1 MKKLIAVLL
10 CLVMIVGLFGA
21 CSTSGNEG
29 TKAPDGTEGTKAPDG
44 TKGTDGKDETTQ
56 GGYDFPASATD
67 GVELGKLPL
76 VPEGTKATLTVGIR
90 QAAETTD
97 YEDNLMTYWLE
108 EKTGVDLKFQIY
120 SWTDFLPE
128 LNAKIAAGQG
138 MPDLLWSINL
148 TSVMSEWGNDG
159 YLMDTT
165 PYFEEQAFWYNTAF
179 EKIQELKGITEE
191 EADFFYRVA
200 GLDPISGGL
209 YHLPAGAP
217 ADVTADYSINAGIN
231 QQWLDN
237 LKLEYPKTVEDLYN
251 VLVAFRDQDP
261 NGNGLKDEIPLIYN
275 GGNIYRSDITEFIIN
290 AFVFC
295 NDSVF
300 FNVTDGKVW
309 APYITDEYREAM
321 KYLNKLY
328 AEGLFSP
335 SSWATDRPA
344 LMAMLSPADGKTN
357 IIGVFG
363 GHATQSLDVNTE
375 SIKEYVPLAP
385 LADASGK
392 GLGGYAPI
400 DPSTAGRYVYI
411 TTACKDPVL
420 AFRFLDFLMYDP
432 EAYVVQGNGPSDGTN
447 WRYCKGEGKVDKYGN
462 PADYEVLKKAPT
474 PNNHIW
480 RGGNRGIATLSSAVT
495 NANKT
500 ELQLYVTDFNN
511 KVGEI
516 FKEGSRPAEV
526 IKQFVWNAEEQ
537 EVYSEYFTMVNDL
550 MQQWRAEFIAG
561 AKDPNNDA
569 TWNEY
574 VNALKSEG
582 LTELLEAAQ
591 SCYTRMMG

>member
-1 MKKLIAVLL
+1 MKKIIAMLL

-44 TKGTDGKDETTQ
+44 TKGTDGKDETTVAP
-56 GGYDFPASATD
+56 GYDFPASATD

-76 VPEGTKATLTVGIR
+76 VPEGTKATLTIGIR
-90 QAAETTD
+90 HPAETVGFD
-97 YEDNLMTYWLE
+97 DNLMTLWLE
-108 EKTGVDLKFQIY
+108 EKTGIDLQFQIY
-120 SWTDFLPE
+120 SWTDYLSE
-128 LNAKIAAGQG
+128 VNAKIAADQNL
-138 MPDLLWSINL
+138 PDIFWSMAL
-148 TSVMSEWGNDG
+148 APFMSEWGNDEI
-159 YLMDTT
+159 LMDVT
-165 PYFEEQAFWYNTAF
+165 PYFEEQSFWFDSAF
-179 EKIQELKGITEE
+179 EKVQEMYELTEE
-191 EADFFYRVA
+191 EAEFFYFTA
-200 GLDPISGGL
+200 GIDPISGEF
-209 YHLPAGAP
+209 YHLPASTP
-217 ADVTADYSINAGIN
+217 KEIRADEAINVGIN
-231 QQWLDN
+231 QAWLDT

-275 GGNIYRSDITEFIIN
+275 GGNIYRSDITEFLIN

-300 FNVTDGKVW
+300 FNVTDGKIW
-309 APYITDEYREAM
+309 SPYITDEYREAM
-321 KYLNKLY
+321 KYMNKLY
-328 AEGLFSP
+328 KEGLFSP

-363 GHATQSLDVNTE
+363 GHGSQSLDPACE
-375 SIKEYVPLAP
+375 SGKEYVPLAP

-392 GLGGYAPI
+392 GLGGYAPM
-400 DPSTAGRYVYI
+400 DPSTAGRFVFM

-420 AFRFLDFLMYDP
+420 AFRFLDFLMYNP
-432 EAYVVQGNGPSDGTN
+432 EAYTVQNCGAGIGTD
-447 WRYCKGEGKVDKYGN
+447 WKYVTGEGKTDAKGR
-462 PADYEVLKKAPT
+462 PADYEVINKLPSPQNSK
-474 PNNHIW
+474 W
-480 RGGNRGIATLSSAVT
+480 SGGNRGIGTLIAAA
-495 NANKT
+495 NAANST
-500 ELQLYVTDFNN
+500 YVTEFNN

-516 FKEGSRPAEV
+516 FKKASRPAEV
-526 IKQFVWNAEEQ
+526 IKEFVWNAEEK
-537 EVYSEYFTMVNDL
+537 EVYDEYYSLVSDL

-582 LTELLEAAQ
+582 LTELLEAAN